1 MPGKSHGR
9 KSLVGYSP
17 WGCKESD
24 TTERLTS
31 QGVNKGNSGQF
42 NKHLLSAYCVPGTM
56 LGTCYKGGNI
66 DSPSPIE
73 NGVISTRY
81 DASPLQAFQEFCGST
96 KETSGAGSIWEEMT
110 PKLYLKYLFVFATYR
125 CVQNLSSLIRVK
137 PHAPCSGS
145 TEF

>member
-1 MPGKSHGR
+1 M
-9 KSLVGYSP
+9 GYSP

-66 DSPSPIE
+66 DSPSPVE
-73 NGVISTRY
+73 NRVISTRY
-81 DASPLQAFQEFCGST
+81 DAFSITGI
-96 KETSGAGSIWEEMT
+96 SGVLWEHQGDLRGREHLGRDDT
-110 PKLYLKYLFVFATYR
+110 
-125 CVQNLSSLIRVK
+125 
-137 PHAPCSGS
+137 
-145 TEF
+145 